1 MKLAV
6 SNIAWPAEHDAEIY
20 KFLSEHN
27 FQGLEIAPTRI
38 FPDAPYAKLK
48 QAEIFAREL
57 REQYGLE
64 IASVQS
70 IWHGVGESVFGTAAE
85 RAKLIGYTRKAI
97 DFARAAGCA
106 NLVFGCPRNRA
117 VPEGLA
123 DYMPAAVDF
132 FGAIGE
138 YAATCGACVAIEPNP
153 PIYSTNFIN
162 THAEA
167 FALCRAVNSPGI
179 KINADLGALIYNGE
193 GIAILAENIGLVN
206 HVHVSEPYL
215 APIEWRELHGELKN
229 LGYGK
234 YISAE
239 MARLD
244 DMALLKDI
252 LVYVEDCVAQ

>member
-6 SNIAWPAEHDAEIY
+6 SNIAWPAERNAEIY
-20 KFLSEHN
+20 KFLSGHN

-57 REQYGLE
+57 REEYGLE

-70 IWHGVGESVFGTAAE
+70 IWHGVGECIFGTAAE
-85 RAKLIGYTRKAI
+85 RVKLLGYTRRAI
-97 DFARAAGCA
+97 DFARAVGCA
-106 NLVFGCPRNRA
+106 NLVFGCPRNRV
-117 VPEGLA
+117 VPAGLA
-123 DYMPAAVDF
+123 DYMPVAVDF

-138 YAATCGACVAIEPNP
+138 HAAACGACVAIEPNP
-153 PIYSTNFIN
+153 PIYGTNFIN

-167 FALCRAVNSPGI
+167 FELCRAVNSPGI
-179 KINADLGALIYNGE
+179 KVNADLGALIYNGE
-193 GIAILAENIGLVN
+193 SLASLRENLSLVN

-215 APIEWRELHGELKN
+215 APIERRELHGELKN

-234 YISAE
+234 YISVE

-244 DMALLKDI
+244 DMALLKQI
-252 LVYVEDCVAQ
+252 LVYVEDCVIK